1 MREILVLLW
10 RIQQLAIETSIPS
23 SPLNVPV
30 LTKPDFCVYRSPGF
44 TPQVGHRRDSAAL
57 RIALLIEGLYVVML
71 NDESRLGRYPEF
83 LPLRKEG
90 TLQPRC
96 CLL

>member
-30 LTKPDFCVYRSPGF
+30 L
-44 TPQVGHRRDSAAL
+44 
-57 RIALLIEGLYVVML
+57 
-71 NDESRLGRYPEF
+71 
-83 LPLRKEG
+83 
-90 TLQPRC
+90 
-96 CLL
+96 